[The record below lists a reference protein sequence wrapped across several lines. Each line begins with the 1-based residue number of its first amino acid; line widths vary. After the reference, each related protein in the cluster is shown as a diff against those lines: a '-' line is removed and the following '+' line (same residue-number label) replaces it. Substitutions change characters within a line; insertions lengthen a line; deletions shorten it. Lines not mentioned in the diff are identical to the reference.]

1 MGAAVGVYCRRAPA
15 RPSLEEEMKKLML
28 SAAVVCATLA
38 MPALAFADDM
48 SKGTTTADAGSMMIC
63 RQAAANEKPVA
74 MMADN
79 KTGLVCKTI
88 TADMMAKMKAKQMG
102 PDLSKA
108 LTSQQVDDAWRVYLA
123 QMFAVPGT
131 GGG

>member
-1 MGAAVGVYCRRAPA
+1 
-15 RPSLEEEMKKLML
+15 MKKLML
-28 SAAVVCATLA
+28 SAAVACATLA
-38 MPALAFADDM
+38 MPALAFADDT
-48 SKGTTTADAGSMMIC
+48 SKGTATTAAAGSMMIC

-79 KTGLVCKTI
+79 SKVGLVCKTI

-108 LTSQQVDDAWRVYLA
+108 LTSQQVDDAWRVWLS
-123 QMFAVPGT
+123 QMFTVPGT